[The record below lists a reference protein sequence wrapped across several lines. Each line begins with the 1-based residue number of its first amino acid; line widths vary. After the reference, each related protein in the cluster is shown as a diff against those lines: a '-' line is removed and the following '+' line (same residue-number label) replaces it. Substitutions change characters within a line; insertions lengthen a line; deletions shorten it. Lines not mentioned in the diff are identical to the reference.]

1 MTGPSETDTALP
13 RLNVLWPDA
22 EFETLTASFDLA
34 VVEVGESTGAAVQ
47 IRCFGYIGFERTG
60 AWDEVVVESAS
71 LRDGGE
77 FLNRCTEAIAAVSQ
91 AAGDSGSR
99 DRNRRCR
106 WPT

>member
-60 AWDEVVVESAS
+60 A
-71 LRDGGE
+71 
-77 FLNRCTEAIAAVSQ
+77 
-91 AAGDSGSR
+91 
-99 DRNRRCR
+99 
-106 WPT
+106 